1 MMRIL
6 FLTNFYPPYALGG
19 QGNSCQQMV
28 ESLRQRG
35 HEAAVL
41 TSMHGVDNQPV
52 ADGAIYRWLYLE
64 MDFTPW
70 SNALSF
76 FRERGRRER
85 HNLEAF
91 ARLAQEF
98 APDLIFIW
106 GMWNLAH
113 SLPALAE
120 EAFPGRVVY
129 RFAEYWP
136 TLPSQY
142 KLYWLAPGRR
152 WYSRVPKWAVRQ
164 VALRVLG
171 DGRRTPLRFEHAI
184 CVSAATRDV
193 LVKAGIPVAQ
203 ARVIHTGLDGE
214 AYRNGAGPEEGPAG
228 DKELRLL
235 YAGRLTAEKGIE
247 TALAALAELVFGRGM
262 ADVRLDI
269 AGDGNVDYT
278 AQLMARTAQL
288 GLENHVTFMGR
299 VPADKMPRLMREAD
313 VLVAPSNWPE
323 PLARVILEGMACG
336 TAVVATPLGGT
347 PEIMTDGHNGLLF
360 PAGDS
365 QALAEELA
373 MLAADEGLRRRLAEA
388 GQQTVKE
395 RFTLQVMLDQVEGY
409 LEEVLAA
416 SDEPAA
422 ELSV

>member
-1 MMRIL
+1 MRIL
-6 FLTNFYPPYALGG
+6 FLTNFYPPHALGG

-41 TSMHGVDNQPV
+41 TSMHGVNNQPV
-52 ADGAIYRWLYLE
+52 ADGGIHRWLYLE

-76 FRERGRRER
+76 FRERRQRGR

-91 ARLAQEF
+91 TRLAQEF
-98 APDLIFIW
+98 VPDLIFIW

-152 WYSRVPKWAVRQ
+152 WYSRVPKWIVRQ
-164 VALRVLG
+164 AALLMLG
-171 DGRRTPLRFEHAI
+171 DAQRTPLRFEHAV
-184 CVSAATRDV
+184 CVSAGTRDV

-203 ARVIHTGLDGE
+203 ARVIYTGLDMA
-214 AYRNGAGPEEGPAG
+214 AYLKGDSREEQAAG
-228 DKELRLL
+228 DQGLRLL

-247 TALAALAELVFGRGM
+247 TALQAMAELVFRRGM
-262 ADVRLDI
+262 AGVRLDI

-278 AQLMARTAQL
+278 AQLKARTAQL
-288 GLENHVTFMGR
+288 GLENQVTFLGR
-299 VPADKMPRLMREAD
+299 VPAESMPGLMRRAD

-347 PEIMTDGHNGLLF
+347 PEIVTDGQNGLLF

-365 QALAEELA
+365 QALAEKLA

-395 RFTLQVMLDQVEGY
+395 RFTLQEMLNQVEGY
-409 LEEVLAA
+409 LEEVAA
-416 SDEPAA
+416 ANGKRVA